1 MAQLRL
7 IFQALYPETC
17 SQEPEF
23 LAYIEPLRVV
33 HVSRQ
38 SKKSAAGC
46 SVGINSGVIRVERVF
61 DPDGSRVGLVVS
73 LTDIWRPVDLVPDY
87 GEACPPHWTSGSASD
102 FATQFFVN
110 SFYDKQTY
118 ICLR

>member
-73 LTDIWRPVDLVPDY
+73 LNGYL
-87 GEACPPHWTSGSASD
+87 ETS
-102 FATQFFVN
+102 
-110 SFYDKQTY
+110 
-118 ICLR
+118 